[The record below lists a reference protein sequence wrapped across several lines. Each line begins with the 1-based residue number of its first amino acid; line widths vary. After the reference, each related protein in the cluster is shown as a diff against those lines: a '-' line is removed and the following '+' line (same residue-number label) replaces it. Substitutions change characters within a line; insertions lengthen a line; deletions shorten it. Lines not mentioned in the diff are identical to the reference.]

1 MFGWPE
7 EKDLGAGEHSRDF
20 GNLML
25 DQPHTI
31 WALFSLDQI
40 PLWLKVSCTLFVCL
54 LVPVNWMQYGPGNFL
69 WFSDIALL
77 LTVPALWLESA
88 LLASMMALAV
98 GLLEVAWIVDF
109 FVRLI
114 TGVSV
119 TGLSSYMFDPKIS
132 LLIRALSLFHIALPL
147 LLLWMVYRLGYD
159 SRALGAQTLLAW
171 IVLPMSYL
179 LTGRSEN
186 VNWVYG
192 FGNQPQRWMPAR
204 LYVTLLMALF
214 PLVIYLPTHLLLK
227 GLFG

>member
-1 MFGWPE
+1 
-7 EKDLGAGEHSRDF
+7 
-20 GNLML
+20 ML
-25 DQPHTI
+25 EQPHPI
-31 WALFSLDQI
+31 WVLLSPGQI
-40 PLWLKVSCTLFVCL
+40 PPWLKITYTLFVGL
-54 LVPVNWMQYGPGNFL
+54 LVPVYWAQYGPGNFL
-69 WFSDIALL
+69 WFSDVALL
-77 LTVPALWLESA
+77 TTGPALWLESP

-98 GLLEVAWIVDF
+98 ALPQLAWNVDF
-109 FVRLI
+109 FGRLI
-114 TGVSV
+114 AGASL

-171 IVLPMSYL
+171 IVLAMSYL
-179 LTGRSEN
+179 LTERSEN

-204 LYVTLLMALF
+204 LYVALLMALF
-214 PLVIYLPTHLLLK
+214 PLIIYLPTHLLLK